1 MKVLITGPWS
11 ELSGRYS
18 CVFDQTSVPAS
29 LIQPGVLRCYCP
41 GTHKHLD
48 ALLRVATIRT
58 GLVMVP
64 VLKWEGKPFN
74 NCAMPHCTTIGGT
87 IAPVS
92 LSILGLSLVD
102 LLHHRPNN
110 QQTN

>member
-11 ELSGRYS
+11 ELLGRYS
-18 CVFDQTSVPAS
+18 CVFDQTTVPAS

-48 ALLRVATIRT
+48 LTLHLATIQT

-74 NCAMPHCTTIGGT
+74 NCAIPHRTTIGGT
-87 IAPVS
+87 IAPIS
-92 LSILGLSLVD
+92 LSVLGLSLVD
-102 LLHHRPNN
+102 LLCHGPNN